1 MDSGRLHIKSPP
13 AQKFRSDPMNTPP
26 FALRAIDHVVL
37 RVVDLDNMASFYR
50 DVLGCTDE
58 RAQPELGL
66 SHLRAGGS
74 LTALVPIDGQLGAS
88 GGQAPGRA
96 GRKRHHLAR
105 QARDGEK
112 VVR

>member
-13 AQKFRSDPMNTPP
+13 AQKFRSDPMNTHP

-58 RAQPELGL
+58 RAQPAIGPYQ
-66 SHLRAGGS
+66 LRAGGS
-74 LTALVPIDGQLGAS
+74 LMDPVPIHVKPGPWAGR
-88 GGQAPGRA
+88 APGRR
-96 GRKRHHLAR
+96 GPTAR
-105 QARDGEK
+105 QFPT
-112 VVR
+112 

>member
-13 AQKFRSDPMNTPP
+13 AQKFRSDPMNTHP

-58 RAQPELGL
+58 RAQPETGL
-66 SHLRAGGS
+66 YHLRAGGS
-74 LTALVPIDGQLGAS
+74 LLALVTIDGKLVAI
-88 GGQAPGRA
+88 GGSAPGREGA
-96 GRKRHHLAR
+96 TVDPFPNP
-105 QARDGEK
+105 QPQI
-112 VVR
+112 